1 MNGQRSFIM
10 KKIKRKAEELA
21 IWNGSPAFEDFLHVG
36 RPNIGDREKLI
47 KRINELL
54 DRRWLTN
61 NGAFV
66 QELESRIA
74 KFLQVKHC
82 ILVCNGTI
90 GLEILAHA
98 LGWKGEVILPSF
110 TFVAT
115 AHALQWLGIKPVF
128 CDIDPQTHNL
138 NPACVETLITSRT
151 TGILG
156 VHVWGR
162 PAPVIE
168 LTQIAGKYDL
178 KLAFDAAHAFGCSFQ
193 GSMIGSFGEA
203 EVFSFHAT
211 KFFNSFEGGAIA
223 TNNDVLAA
231 DVRSK
236 INFGFQGY
244 DNVVSLGINGKMTE
258 AAAAMGLTSL
268 EALDEFI
275 ETNFNNYHVYR
286 KELAGIPGV
295 QLISYNESEKNNY
308 QYIIV
313 EIHSEQATLT
323 RDQLNDVLHAEN
335 VLSRRYFFPGCHQMQ
350 PYRTLYPEADG
361 HLSHTNEL
369 ASRTLSLPTGTAV
382 TEEDICSI
390 CQIVRLAVKNGNEV
404 ILRLNTQ

>member
-1 MNGQRSFIM
+1 MM

-21 IWNGSPAFEDFLHVG
+21 IWNGSPAFENSLHVG

-47 KRINELL
+47 RRINELL

-66 QELESRIA
+66 QELENRIA

-138 NPACVETLITSRT
+138 NPKCVETLITSRT

-168 LTQIAGKYDL
+168 LAQIADKYDL
-178 KLAFDAAHAFGCSFQ
+178 KLAYDAAHAFG
-193 GSMIGSFGEA
+193 
-203 EVFSFHAT
+203 
-211 KFFNSFEGGAIA
+211 
-223 TNNDVLAA
+223 
-231 DVRSK
+231 
-236 INFGFQGY
+236 
-244 DNVVSLGINGKMTE
+244 
-258 AAAAMGLTSL
+258 
-268 EALDEFI
+268 
-275 ETNFNNYHVYR
+275 
-286 KELAGIPGV
+286 
-295 QLISYNESEKNNY
+295 
-308 QYIIV
+308 
-313 EIHSEQATLT
+313 
-323 RDQLNDVLHAEN
+323 
-335 VLSRRYFFPGCHQMQ
+335 
-350 PYRTLYPEADG
+350 
-361 HLSHTNEL
+361 
-369 ASRTLSLPTGTAV
+369 
-382 TEEDICSI
+382 
-390 CQIVRLAVKNGNEV
+390 
-404 ILRLNTQ
+404 